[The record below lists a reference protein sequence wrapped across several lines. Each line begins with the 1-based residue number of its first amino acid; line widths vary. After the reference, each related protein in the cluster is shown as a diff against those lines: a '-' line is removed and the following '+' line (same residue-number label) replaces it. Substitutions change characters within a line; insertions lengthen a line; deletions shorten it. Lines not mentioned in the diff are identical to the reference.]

1 MLLIVR
7 VLERLTSAVGYVAA
21 LLIIPLTL
29 ATCYEVF
36 SRYVFGAPTIWAFEL
51 GYSLMGVHFI
61 VGAALTLRLRGH
73 IRIDL
78 LYSHFSLRTRVLID
92 LVGYLLLFLPFL
104 VLLTDSLWDYAYRA
118 YLTGERTGQSAWNP
132 VLWPFRMALVAGFAL
147 LALQVVS
154 EMVKCVAV
162 LRGLPVRYTEGE

>member
-7 VLERLTSAVGYVAA
+7 ALERLTDAVGYVTA

-78 LYSHFSLRTRVLID
+78 LYSHFSLRTQALVD
-92 LVGYLLLFLPFL
+92 LLAYLLLFLPFL
-104 VLLTDSLWDYAYRA
+104 VLLTDSLWDYAFRA
-118 YLTGERTGQSAWNP
+118 YQTGERSGQSAWNP
-132 VLWPFRMALVAGFAL
+132 VIWPFRMALVAGFAL
-147 LALQVVS
+147 FTLQVVA
-154 EMVKCVAV
+154 EILKCVAV
-162 LRGLPVRYTEGE
+162 LRGLPVRYREAE